1 MLDGAL
7 RELAVGDPRRLATD
21 IGPVIDA
28 AARDALLAHID
39 AQRRAGRPVAQVPL
53 PDDCGRGTFVAP
65 TVIDLGGV
73 AGFGALTHE
82 VFGPVLHVVRW
93 RRDELP
99 ALIDAINATGYGL
112 THGIHTRIDETV
124 ASILARVRAGN
135 VYVNRNMIGAVVGV
149 QPFGGHGLSG
159 TGPKAGGPL
168 YVARLMT
175 GATAGARW
183 PAARRIELP
192 GPTGES
198 NMLEFHPRGVVACVA
213 ADRRALVAQA
223 RAAIAAGNTAL
234 LLRSHLSLHARDALD
249 PARVVFADALDPAA
263 VDLVLL
269 DAPPEHAR
277 RVRRQLAAAPGRI
290 VPVVTPDA
298 QGRYDEASL
307 VIERTVTINTAATG
321 GNAALLS
328 LPEA

>member
-1 MLDGAL
+1 
-7 RELAVGDPRRLATD
+7 
-21 IGPVIDA
+21 
-28 AARDALLAHID
+28 
-39 AQRRAGRPVAQVPL
+39 
-53 PDDCGRGTFVAP
+53 
-65 TVIDLGGV
+65 
-73 AGFGALTHE
+73 LTHE

-93 RRDELP
+93 QRDLLP

-124 ASILARVRAGN
+124 ALILARVRAGN

-175 GATAGARW
+175 RATGGAPL

-198 NMLEFHPRGVVACVA
+198 NSLEFHRRGVVACIA
-213 ADRRALVAQA
+213 ADLHALVAQA
-223 RAAIAAGNTAL
+223 QAAIAAGNTAL
-234 LLRSHLSLHARDALD
+234 LLRSRLSLRARDSLD
-249 PARVVFADALDPAA
+249 PSRVVFADALDPAT

-269 DAPPEHAR
+269 DASPELAR
-277 RVRRQLAAAPGRI
+277 RVRKQLAAAPGGI
-290 VPVVTPDA
+290 VPVVIPDA
-298 QGRYDEASL
+298 QGRYDETLLMA
-307 VIERTVTINTAATG
+307 ERTVTINTAATG

-328 LPEA
+328 LPDE